1 MTATIRTRNET
12 YHIEVIIGV
21 KYLCLI
27 QFNLI
32 NVYFA
37 ELQPSWR
44 HLHDGDQLTMITYKG
59 SDVKNSWETDD
70 TDEDLDGPNLP
81 ICAYVNTSL

>member
-1 MTATIRTRNET
+1 MNLCSLFIHSWENYGITLFPNSKDRDSFYEGRVFGEDDSDVRAHLEDNGVMTATIRTRNET

-37 ELQPSWR
+37 EL
-44 HLHDGDQLTMITYKG
+44 
-59 SDVKNSWETDD
+59 
-70 TDEDLDGPNLP
+70 
-81 ICAYVNTSL
+81 